1 MNGNGKEYALA
12 MFGIALEKEN
22 LEVMQEDMQMLKE
35 VLGENPGYLE
45 YLVNPAVKKS
55 ERLENIKE
63 VFEDKVCED
72 VYSFLC
78 ILCEHEDT
86 YCINEAIN
94 EFSNMYE
101 NYMHFATAVVTSAV
115 ELTEEEKAKLISK
128 LTKVTGK
135 RIVASYEI
143 DKNLMG
149 GITVEVDGMF
159 YDGSVR
165 KNLKNIKEVIS

>member
-12 MFGIALEKEN
+12 MFGIALEKET
-22 LEVMQEDMQMLKE
+22 LDVMQEDLAMLKE
-35 VLGENPGYLE
+35 AFTENPGYLE

-55 ERLENIKE
+55 ERLENIKTI
-63 VFEDKVCED
+63 FEERVCED

-78 ILCEHEDT
+78 VLCEHEDT
-86 YCINEAIN
+86 YCIKEAID

-101 NYMHFATAVVTSAV
+101 NYKHFATAVVTSAV
-115 ELTEEEKAKLISK
+115 ELTEEEKSKLMAK